1 MVTGVRLQT
10 LAASGPS
17 SVAGLSGVSST
28 RILTGSASVSGKDG
42 VDSAATIDRQRLHR
56 GHTTDDDDEEEG
68 DDDAQ
73 SRRHIN
79 SMKGKLVRARPEPNV
94 LRCFKLEATY
104 TYDYAMPYRSKMAGV
119 SG

>member
-1 MVTGVRLQT
+1 VVTGVRLQT